1 VSEPDPEQP
10 AALSAVLLFEES
22 PTRDPGALPAILA
35 DDVDG
40 VVGPAEHG
48 DETGLVYHPGHLWEV
63 HGVHGTAATA
73 LVGPRPIEAARW
85 GEFVRHSRRCQ
96 DARVRLGRCAIQL
109 GVVEMFGRPL
119 PPAERHE
126 LFARVVDALIG
137 ELAPSLIVSVPTQ
150 EILDPVRLTGDS
162 TMLVANV
169 RLLRVEGADT
179 TVMDTVGLAALGLPD
194 VQMVFGGLEHDHV
207 AGYLY
212 DVALYVYEHG
222 DVIQDG
228 QTIEGLEPG
237 TAWRCGRVTSLLQPA
252 RTVLHIDP
260 GSPYARRR
268 PGP

>member
-1 VSEPDPEQP
+1 VSAPDLEQP
-10 AALSAVLLFEES
+10 PALTAVLLFEES
-22 PTRDPGALPAILA
+22 PTRDPGALLAILA

-73 LVGPRPIEAARW
+73 LVGPRAIETARW
-85 GEFVRHSRRCQ
+85 GEFVRHSRRCPE
-96 DARVRLGRCAIQL
+96 VRPRLERCRIQL

-119 PPAERHE
+119 PPSERQG

-150 EILDPVRLTGDS
+150 EILDPVRLTGDPA
-162 TMLVANV
+162 MLVANV
-169 RLLRVEGADT
+169 RLVRVDGTDT
-179 TVMDTVGLAALGLPD
+179 AVMDTVGLSALGLPD
-194 VQMVFGGLEHDHV
+194 VQMVFGGLEHDQV

-212 DVALYVYEHG
+212 DVALHLYEHG
-222 DVIQDG
+222 DVIEDG
-228 QTIEGLEPG
+228 QTIEGVEPG
-237 TAWRCGRVTSLLQPA
+237 TAWRCGHVTSLLKPS

-260 GSPYARRR
+260 GSPYARRPPR
-268 PGP
+268 